1 LELRKNGKTAD
12 AEFLERKID
21 EMVEE
26 VVWGGVE
33 IDLRGG

>member
-1 LELRKNGKTAD
+1 MAVRIPVRFKAGKTGD

-26 VVWGGVE
+26 IYGE
-33 IDLRGG
+33 RE